1 MPRLPQDQQNAV
13 IDMSD
18 SAKGMCQRGDASLT
32 IGAHLVTRRFGY
44 THHGIYV
51 GDGKV
56 LHYAGWSRSL
66 RRAPV
71 QEASLREFADGHEI
85 RVERTPD
92 TRYSRDEVV
101 RRAYL
106 RLGEDCYRVTTNNC
120 EHFCAWCLCGE
131 SRSDQI
137 DALIALPHRCLQTLV
152 NKLTQFVRAKP
163 IRVST
168 DRPAYWRSHPLRVY
182 TK

>member
-1 MPRLPQDQQNAV
+1 M
-13 IDMSD
+13 IDMSE
-18 SAKGMCQRGDASLT
+18 SANEIGQHGNASLV
-32 IGAHLVTRRFGY
+32 IGGHLVTHRVGY

-56 LHYAGWSRSL
+56 LHYAGWSCSL

-71 QEASLREFADGHEI
+71 QETSLSEFADGHEI
-85 RVERTPD
+85 RVERTPGR
-92 TRYSRDEVV
+92 RYSREEVV
-101 RRAYL
+101 RRAYS

-137 DALIALPHRCLQTLV
+137 DALVALPQRCLHALV
-152 NKLTQFVRAKP
+152 NMLRQFVRAKP
-163 IRVST
+163 IHVST
-168 DRPAYWRSHPLRVY
+168 DRLAC
-182 TK
+182 